1 MSVLEGKKILLGVT
15 GSIAAYKSIILLR
28 LLKREGADVQV
39 IFSDSAN
46 NFVTQ
51 LTFSTLSEKKVLTDF
66 FEDDDKVEWVNH
78 VELAEWADYM
88 IIAPI
93 TSSTL
98 SKLVTGNADNLLVAT
113 YMSTVCDVFF
123 APAMDLEMY
132 NSESTKINI
141 RSLVER
147 GNIFIKPAKGYLAS
161 GLNGEGRLEEP
172 ENIFNILVDHISE
185 KLIYNKKNILVT
197 AGPTHEMIDPVRF
210 ITNRSSG
217 KQGYAIAEELQK
229 NGFNTTLISGPTNLK
244 SPDGV
249 KLINVN
255 SADEMYKNTVENLPV
270 DVAIFAAAVA
280 DFKTK
285 VVDFNKI
292 KKKNFENLEIEKT
305 KDILDY
311 ASKHNSLRPK
321 LVIGFAAETEN
332 LVENSKKKLIEKNCD
347 WIVGNDVSNKNIG
360 FDSEYNEVKIIQ
372 KNTKNIESISFN
384 TKEMIAK
391 TLVEKISNELKANG

>member
-1 MSVLEGKKILLGVT
+1 MSVLEGKNILLGVT

-28 LLKREGADVQV
+28 FLKREGANVQV
-39 IFSDSAN
+39 IFSESAN

-66 FEDDDKVEWVNH
+66 FEDDDKIEWVNH

-98 SKLVTGNADNLLVAT
+98 SKLVSGNADNLLVAT

-141 RSLVER
+141 KSLVER

-161 GLNGEGRLEEP
+161 GLNGEGRLDEP

-197 AGPTHEMIDPVRF
+197 AGPTYEMIDPVRF
-210 ITNRSSG
+210 IGNHSSG
-217 KQGYAIAEELQK
+217 KMGHEIAKEAASLGA
-229 NGFNTTLISGPTNLK
+229 NVVLVTGPTQINLRNNSIK
-244 SPDGV
+244 V
-249 KLINVN
+249 VNVT
-255 SADEMYKNTVENLPV
+255 SADEMFEKCLYELKKMDYL
-270 DVAIFAAAVA
+270 IMAAAVS
-280 DFKTK
+280 DFKPKKISKT
-285 VVDFNKI
+285 KI
-292 KKKNFENLEIEKT
+292 KKNIKKTFNLELVKNI
-305 KDILDY
+305 DIISEL
-311 ASKHNSLRPK
+311 SKLKKNNQK
-321 LVIGFAAETEN
+321 VIGFALETEN
-332 LVENSKKKLIEKNCD
+332 EITNAKNKLEKKQLDAIVLNS
-347 WIVGNDVSNKNIG
+347 
-360 FDSEYNEVKIIQ
+360 
-372 KNTKNIESISFN
+372 
-384 TKEMIAK
+384 
-391 TLVEKISNELKANG
+391 ISNENTCFNSDKNKIHFITKTKTKRFKLKFKNEVAKDILHEIYNL

>member
-1 MSVLEGKKILLGVT
+1 MSVLEGKNILLGVT

-28 LLKREGADVQV
+28 LLKRAGANVQI

-98 SKLVTGNADNLLVAT
+98 SKLVTGKADNLLVAT

-141 RSLVER
+141 KSLVER

-210 ITNRSSG
+210 ISNHSSG
-217 KQGYAIAEELQK
+217 KMGHEIAKEAAALGA
-229 NGFNTTLISGPTNLK
+229 NVVLVTGPTQISLRNNSIK
-244 SPDGV
+244 V
-249 KLINVN
+249 VNVT
-255 SADEMYKNTVENLPV
+255 SADEMYQKCLSELKKM
-270 DVAIFAAAVA
+270 DYLIMAAAVS
-280 DFKTK
+280 DFKPKKISKT
-285 VVDFNKI
+285 KI
-292 KKKNFENLEIEKT
+292 KKNIKKTFNLELVKNI
-305 KDILDY
+305 DIISEL
-311 ASKHNSLRPK
+311 SKLKKNNQK
-321 LVIGFAAETEN
+321 VIGFALETEN
-332 LVENSKKKLIEKNCD
+332 EIVNAKNKLEKKQLDAIILNSISEENTCFNSDKNKIHFITKSKTKKFKLKF
-347 WIVGNDVSNKNIG
+347 K
-360 FDSEYNEVKIIQ
+360 NEV
-372 KNTKNIESISFN
+372 
-384 TKEMIAK
+384 AK
-391 TLVEKISNELKANG
+391 DILHEIYNL

>member
-1 MSVLEGKKILLGVT
+1 MSVLEGKNILLGVT

-141 RSLVER
+141 KSLVER

-197 AGPTHEMIDPVRF
+197 AGPTYEMIDPVRF
-210 ITNRSSG
+210 ISNHSSG
-217 KQGYAIAEELQK
+217 KMGHEIAKEAASLGA
-229 NGFNTTLISGPTNLK
+229 NVVLVTGPTQINLRNNSIK
-244 SPDGV
+244 V
-249 KLINVN
+249 VNVT
-255 SADEMYKNTVENLPV
+255 SADEMFEKCLSELKKMDYL
-270 DVAIFAAAVA
+270 IMAAAVS
-280 DFKTK
+280 DFKPKKISKT
-285 VVDFNKI
+285 KI
-292 KKKNFENLEIEKT
+292 KKNIKKTFNLELVKNI
-305 KDILDY
+305 DIISEL
-311 ASKHNSLRPK
+311 SKLKKNNQK
-321 LVIGFAAETEN
+321 VIGFALETEN
-332 LVENSKKKLIEKNCD
+332 EIANAKNKLEKKQLDAIVLNSISDENTCFNSEKNK
-347 WIVGNDVSNKNIG
+347 IHFITKTKTKK
-360 FDSEYNEVKIIQ
+360 FKLKFKNEV
-372 KNTKNIESISFN
+372 
-384 TKEMIAK
+384 AK
-391 TLVEKISNELKANG
+391 DILHEIYNL

>member
-1 MSVLEGKKILLGVT
+1 MSVLEGKNILLGVT

-28 LLKREGADVQV
+28 LLKRAGANVQI

-141 RSLVER
+141 KSLVER

-161 GLNGEGRLEEP
+161 GLNGDGRLEEP
-172 ENIFNILVDHISE
+172 ENIFKILVDHISD

-197 AGPTHEMIDPVRF
+197 AGPTYERIDPVRF
-210 ITNRSSG
+210 ISNHSSG
-217 KQGYAIAEELQK
+217 KMGHEIAKEAAELGA
-229 NGFNTTLISGPTNLK
+229 NVVLVTGPTQISLRNNSIK
-244 SPDGV
+244 V
-249 KLINVN
+249 VNVT
-255 SADEMYKNTVENLPV
+255 SADEMYEKCLSELKKM
-270 DVAIFAAAVA
+270 DYLIMAAAVS
-280 DFKTK
+280 DFKPKKISKT
-285 VVDFNKI
+285 KI
-292 KKKNFENLEIEKT
+292 KKNIKKTFNLELVKNI
-305 KDILDY
+305 DIISEL
-311 ASKHNSLRPK
+311 SKLKKNNQK
-321 LVIGFAAETEN
+321 VIGFALETEN
-332 LVENSKKKLIEKNCD
+332 EISNAKIKLEKKQLDAIVLNSMSDENTCFNSEKNKIHFITNSKTKKFKLKF
-347 WIVGNDVSNKNIG
+347 K
-360 FDSEYNEVKIIQ
+360 NEV
-372 KNTKNIESISFN
+372 
-384 TKEMIAK
+384 AK
-391 TLVEKISNELKANG
+391 DILYEIYNL

>member
-141 RSLVER
+141 QSLIER

-210 ITNRSSG
+210 ISNHSSG
-217 KQGYAIAEELQK
+217 KMGHEIAKEAASLGA
-229 NGFNTTLISGPTNLK
+229 NVVLVTGPTQITLRNNSIK
-244 SPDGV
+244 V
-249 KLINVN
+249 VNVT
-255 SADEMYKNTVENLPV
+255 SADEMFEKCLSELKKMDYL
-270 DVAIFAAAVA
+270 IMAAAVS
-280 DFKTK
+280 DFKPKKISKT
-285 VVDFNKI
+285 KI
-292 KKKNFENLEIEKT
+292 KKNIKKTFNLELVKNI
-305 KDILDY
+305 DIISEL
-311 ASKHNSLRPK
+311 SKLKKPNQK
-321 LVIGFAAETEN
+321 VIGFALETEN
-332 LVENSKKKLIEKNCD
+332 EIVNAKNKLEKKQLDAIILNSISDENTCFNSDKNKIHFITKSKTKKFKLKF
-347 WIVGNDVSNKNIG
+347 K
-360 FDSEYNEVKIIQ
+360 NEV
-372 KNTKNIESISFN
+372 
-384 TKEMIAK
+384 AK
-391 TLVEKISNELKANG
+391 DILHEIYNL

>member
-1 MSVLEGKKILLGVT
+1 MSVLEGKNILLGVT

-141 RSLVER
+141 KSLVER

-210 ITNRSSG
+210 ISNHSSG
-217 KQGYAIAEELQK
+217 KMGHEIAKEAASLGA
-229 NGFNTTLISGPTNLK
+229 NVVLVTGPTQINLRNN
-244 SPDGV
+244 SITV
-249 KLINVN
+249 VNVT
-255 SADEMYKNTVENLPV
+255 SADEMFEKCLSELKKMDYL
-270 DVAIFAAAVA
+270 IMAAAVS
-280 DFKTK
+280 DFKPKKISKT
-285 VVDFNKI
+285 KI
-292 KKKNFENLEIEKT
+292 KKNIKKTFNLELVKNI
-305 KDILDY
+305 DIISEL
-311 ASKHNSLRPK
+311 SKLKKNNQK
-321 LVIGFAAETEN
+321 VIGFALETEN
-332 LVENSKKKLIEKNCD
+332 EVANAKNKLEKKQLDAIVLNS
-347 WIVGNDVSNKNIG
+347 
-360 FDSEYNEVKIIQ
+360 
-372 KNTKNIESISFN
+372 
-384 TKEMIAK
+384 
-391 TLVEKISNELKANG
+391 ISNENTCFNSDKNKIHFITKTKTKKFKLKFKNEVAKDILHEIYNL

>member
-141 RSLVER
+141 KSLVER

-185 KLIYNKKNILVT
+185 KLIFNKKNILVT

-210 ITNRSSG
+210 ISNHSSG
-217 KQGYAIAEELQK
+217 KMGHEIAKEAASLGA
-229 NGFNTTLISGPTNLK
+229 NVVLVTGPTQINLRNNIIK
-244 SPDGV
+244 V
-249 KLINVN
+249 VNVT
-255 SADEMYKNTVENLPV
+255 SADEMFEKCLSELKKMDYL
-270 DVAIFAAAVA
+270 IMAAAVS
-280 DFKTK
+280 DFKPKKISKT
-285 VVDFNKI
+285 KI
-292 KKKNFENLEIEKT
+292 KKNIKKTFNLELVKNI
-305 KDILDY
+305 DIISEL
-311 ASKHNSLRPK
+311 SKLKKPNQK
-321 LVIGFAAETEN
+321 VIGFALETEN
-332 LVENSKKKLIEKNCD
+332 EIVNAKNKLEKKQLDAIILNSISDENTCFNSDKNKIHFITKSKTKKFKLKF
-347 WIVGNDVSNKNIG
+347 K
-360 FDSEYNEVKIIQ
+360 NEV
-372 KNTKNIESISFN
+372 
-384 TKEMIAK
+384 AK
-391 TLVEKISNELKANG
+391 DILHEIYNL

>member
-141 RSLVER
+141 KSLVER

-210 ITNRSSG
+210 ISNHSSG
-217 KQGYAIAEELQK
+217 KMGHEIAKEAASLGA
-229 NGFNTTLISGPTNLK
+229 NVVLITGPTQINLRNNSIK
-244 SPDGV
+244 V
-249 KLINVN
+249 VNVT
-255 SADEMYKNTVENLPV
+255 SADEMFEKCLSELKKMDYL
-270 DVAIFAAAVA
+270 IMAAAVS
-280 DFKTK
+280 DFKPKKISKT
-285 VVDFNKI
+285 KI
-292 KKKNFENLEIEKT
+292 KKNIKKTFNLELVKNI
-305 KDILDY
+305 DIISEL
-311 ASKHNSLRPK
+311 SKLKKNNQK
-321 LVIGFAAETEN
+321 VIGFALETEN
-332 LVENSKKKLIEKNCD
+332 GIVNAKNKLEKKQLDAIVLNSISDENTCFSSDKNKIHFITKSKTKKFKLKF
-347 WIVGNDVSNKNIG
+347 K
-360 FDSEYNEVKIIQ
+360 NEV
-372 KNTKNIESISFN
+372 
-384 TKEMIAK
+384 AK
-391 TLVEKISNELKANG
+391 DILHEIYNL

>member
-1 MSVLEGKKILLGVT
+1 MSVLEGKNILLGVT

-141 RSLVER
+141 KSLVER

-161 GLNGEGRLEEP
+161 GLNGEGRLDEP
-172 ENIFNILVDHISE
+172 ENIFNI
-185 KLIYNKKNILVT
+185 T
-197 AGPTHEMIDPVRF
+197 
-210 ITNRSSG
+210 IT
-217 KQGYAIAEELQK
+217 
-229 NGFNTTLISGPTNLK
+229 
-244 SPDGV
+244 
-249 KLINVN
+249 
-255 SADEMYKNTVENLPV
+255 
-270 DVAIFAAAVA
+270 
-280 DFKTK
+280 
-285 VVDFNKI
+285 
-292 KKKNFENLEIEKT
+292 
-305 KDILDY
+305 
-311 ASKHNSLRPK
+311 
-321 LVIGFAAETEN
+321 
-332 LVENSKKKLIEKNCD
+332 
-347 WIVGNDVSNKNIG
+347 W
-360 FDSEYNEVKIIQ
+360 
-372 KNTKNIESISFN
+372 
-384 TKEMIAK
+384 
-391 TLVEKISNELKANG
+391 

>member
-1 MSVLEGKKILLGVT
+1 MSVLEGKNILLGVT

-141 RSLVER
+141 KSLVER

-161 GLNGEGRLEEP
+161 GLNGEGRLDEP

-197 AGPTHEMIDPVRF
+197 AGPTYEMIDPVRF
-210 ITNRSSG
+210 ISNHSSG
-217 KQGYAIAEELQK
+217 KMGHEIAEEAASLGA
-229 NGFNTTLISGPTNLK
+229 NVVLVTGPTQINLRNNSIK
-244 SPDGV
+244 V
-249 KLINVN
+249 VNVT
-255 SADEMYKNTVENLPV
+255 SADEMFEKCLSELKKMDYL
-270 DVAIFAAAVA
+270 IMAAAVS
-280 DFKTK
+280 DFKPKKISKT
-285 VVDFNKI
+285 KI
-292 KKKNFENLEIEKT
+292 KKNIKKTFNLELVKNI
-305 KDILDY
+305 DIISEL
-311 ASKHNSLRPK
+311 SKVKKNNQK
-321 LVIGFAAETEN
+321 VIGFALETEN
-332 LVENSKKKLIEKNCD
+332 EIANAKNKLEKKQLDAIVLNS
-347 WIVGNDVSNKNIG
+347 
-360 FDSEYNEVKIIQ
+360 
-372 KNTKNIESISFN
+372 
-384 TKEMIAK
+384 
-391 TLVEKISNELKANG
+391 ISNENTCFNSDKNKIHFITKTKTKKFKLKFKNEVAKDILHEIYNL

>member
-132 NSESTKINI
+132 NSESTKTNI
-141 RSLVER
+141 KSLVER

-210 ITNRSSG
+210 ISNHSSG
-217 KQGYAIAEELQK
+217 KMGHEIAKEAASLGA
-229 NGFNTTLISGPTNLK
+229 NVVLVTGPTQINLRNNSIK
-244 SPDGV
+244 V
-249 KLINVN
+249 VNVT
-255 SADEMYKNTVENLPV
+255 SADEMFEKCLSELKKMDYL
-270 DVAIFAAAVA
+270 IMAAAVS
-280 DFKTK
+280 DFKPKKISKT
-285 VVDFNKI
+285 KI
-292 KKKNFENLEIEKT
+292 KKNIKKTFNLELVKNI
-305 KDILDY
+305 DIISEL
-311 ASKHNSLRPK
+311 SKLKKPNQK
-321 LVIGFAAETEN
+321 VIGFALETEN
-332 LVENSKKKLIEKNCD
+332 EIVNAKNKLEKKQLDAIILNSISDENTCFNSDKNKIHFITKSKTKKFKLKF
-347 WIVGNDVSNKNIG
+347 K
-360 FDSEYNEVKIIQ
+360 NEV
-372 KNTKNIESISFN
+372 
-384 TKEMIAK
+384 AK
-391 TLVEKISNELKANG
+391 DILHEIYNL

>member
-1 MSVLEGKKILLGVT
+1 MSVLEGKNILLGVT

-141 RSLVER
+141 KSLVER

-197 AGPTHEMIDPVRF
+197 AGPTYEMIDPVRF
-210 ITNRSSG
+210 IGNHSSG
-217 KQGYAIAEELQK
+217 KMGHEIAKEAASLGA
-229 NGFNTTLISGPTNLK
+229 NVVLVTGPTQINLRNNSIK
-244 SPDGV
+244 V
-249 KLINVN
+249 VNVT
-255 SADEMYKNTVENLPV
+255 SADEMFEKCLSELKKMDYL
-270 DVAIFAAAVA
+270 IMAAAVS
-280 DFKTK
+280 DFKPKKISKT
-285 VVDFNKI
+285 KI
-292 KKKNFENLEIEKT
+292 KKNIKKTFNLELVKNI
-305 KDILDY
+305 DIISEL
-311 ASKHNSLRPK
+311 SKLKKNNQK
-321 LVIGFAAETEN
+321 VIGFALETEN
-332 LVENSKKKLIEKNCD
+332 EIANAKNKLEKKQLDAIVLNS
-347 WIVGNDVSNKNIG
+347 
-360 FDSEYNEVKIIQ
+360 
-372 KNTKNIESISFN
+372 
-384 TKEMIAK
+384 
-391 TLVEKISNELKANG
+391 ISNENTCFNSDKNKIHFITKTKTKKFKLKFKNEVAKDILHEIYNL

>member
-1 MSVLEGKKILLGVT
+1 MSVLEGKNILLGVT

-78 VELAEWADYM
+78 VELADWADYM

-98 SKLVTGNADNLLVAT
+98 SKLASGNADNLLVAT

-141 RSLVER
+141 NSLVKR
-147 GNIFIKPAKGYLAS
+147 GNIFIEPAQGFLAS
-161 GLNGEGRLEEP
+161 GLSGEGRLEEP
-172 ENIFNILVDHISE
+172 ENILDILVDHISE

-197 AGPTHEMIDPVRF
+197 AGPTIERIDPVRF
-210 ITNRSSG
+210 ISNHSSG
-217 KQGYAIAEELQK
+217 KMGYEIAKEAAALGA
-229 NGFNTTLISGPTNLK
+229 NVVLISGPTQINLRNNNIK
-244 SPDGV
+244 V
-249 KLINVN
+249 INVT
-255 SADEMYKNTVENLPV
+255 SADEMFEKCFSELKKMDYL
-270 DVAIFAAAVA
+270 IMAAAVS
-280 DFKTK
+280 DFKPKKISKT
-285 VVDFNKI
+285 KI
-292 KKKNFENLEIEKT
+292 KKNIKKTFNLELVKNI
-305 KDILDY
+305 DIISEL
-311 ASKHNSLRPK
+311 SKQKKNNQK
-321 LVIGFAAETEN
+321 VIGFALETEN
-332 LVENSKKKLIEKNCD
+332 EITNAKNKLDKKQLDAIVLNSISDKNTCFNSDKNKIHFITKSKTKKFKLKF
-347 WIVGNDVSNKNIG
+347 K
-360 FDSEYNEVKIIQ
+360 NEV
-372 KNTKNIESISFN
+372 
-384 TKEMIAK
+384 AK
-391 TLVEKISNELKANG
+391 DILHEIYNL

>member
-141 RSLVER
+141 KSLVER

-210 ITNRSSG
+210 ISNHSSG
-217 KQGYAIAEELQK
+217 KMGHEIAKEAASLGA
-229 NGFNTTLISGPTNLK
+229 NVVLVTGPTQINLRNNSIK
-244 SPDGV
+244 V
-249 KLINVN
+249 VNVT
-255 SADEMYKNTVENLPV
+255 SADEMFEKCLSELKKMDYL
-270 DVAIFAAAVA
+270 IMAAAVS
-280 DFKTK
+280 DFKPKKISKT
-285 VVDFNKI
+285 KI
-292 KKKNFENLEIEKT
+292 KKNIKKTFNLELVKNI
-305 KDILDY
+305 DIISEL
-311 ASKHNSLRPK
+311 SKLKKHNQK
-321 LVIGFAAETEN
+321 VIGFALETEN
-332 LVENSKKKLIEKNCD
+332 EIVNAKNKLEKKQLDAIILNSISDENTCFNSDKNKIHFITKSKTKKFKLKF
-347 WIVGNDVSNKNIG
+347 K
-360 FDSEYNEVKIIQ
+360 NEV
-372 KNTKNIESISFN
+372 
-384 TKEMIAK
+384 AK
-391 TLVEKISNELKANG
+391 DILHEIYNL

>member
-141 RSLVER
+141 KSLVER

-172 ENIFNILVDHISE
+172 KNIFNILVDHISE

-210 ITNRSSG
+210 ISNHSSG
-217 KQGYAIAEELQK
+217 KMGHEIAKEAASLGA
-229 NGFNTTLISGPTNLK
+229 NVVLVTGPTQI
-244 SPDGV
+244 
-249 KLINVN
+249 KLRNNSIKVVNVT
-255 SADEMYKNTVENLPV
+255 SADEMFEKCLSELKKMDYL
-270 DVAIFAAAVA
+270 IMAAAVS
-280 DFKTK
+280 DFKPKKISKT
-285 VVDFNKI
+285 KI
-292 KKKNFENLEIEKT
+292 KKNIKKTFNLELVKNI
-305 KDILDY
+305 DIISEL
-311 ASKHNSLRPK
+311 SKLKKPNQK
-321 LVIGFAAETEN
+321 VIGFALETEN
-332 LVENSKKKLIEKNCD
+332 EIVNAKNKLEKKQLDAIILNSISDENTCFNSDKNKIHFITKSKTKKFKLKF
-347 WIVGNDVSNKNIG
+347 K
-360 FDSEYNEVKIIQ
+360 NEV
-372 KNTKNIESISFN
+372 
-384 TKEMIAK
+384 AK
-391 TLVEKISNELKANG
+391 DILHEIYNL

>member
-141 RSLVER
+141 KSLVER

-172 ENIFNILVDHISE
+172 KNIFNILVDHISE

-210 ITNRSSG
+210 ISNHSSG
-217 KQGYAIAEELQK
+217 KMGHEIAKEAASLGA
-229 NGFNTTLISGPTNLK
+229 NVVLVTGPTQINLRNNSIK
-244 SPDGV
+244 V
-249 KLINVN
+249 VNVT
-255 SADEMYKNTVENLPV
+255 SADEMFEKCLSELKKIDYL
-270 DVAIFAAAVA
+270 IMAAAVS
-280 DFKTK
+280 DFKPKKISKT
-285 VVDFNKI
+285 KI
-292 KKKNFENLEIEKT
+292 KKNIKKTFNLELVKNI
-305 KDILDY
+305 DIISEL
-311 ASKHNSLRPK
+311 SKLKKPNQK
-321 LVIGFAAETEN
+321 VIGFALETEN
-332 LVENSKKKLIEKNCD
+332 EIVNAKNKLEKKQLDAIILNSISDENTCFNSDKNKIHFITKSKTKKFKLKF
-347 WIVGNDVSNKNIG
+347 K
-360 FDSEYNEVKIIQ
+360 NEV
-372 KNTKNIESISFN
+372 
-384 TKEMIAK
+384 AK
-391 TLVEKISNELKANG
+391 DILHEIYNL

>member
-39 IFSDSAN
+39 FFSDSAN

-141 RSLVER
+141 KSLVER

-210 ITNRSSG
+210 ISNHSSG
-217 KQGYAIAEELQK
+217 KMGHEIAKEAASLGA
-229 NGFNTTLISGPTNLK
+229 NVVLVTGPTQINLRNNSIK
-244 SPDGV
+244 V
-249 KLINVN
+249 VNVT
-255 SADEMYKNTVENLPV
+255 SADEMFEKCLSELKKMDYL
-270 DVAIFAAAVA
+270 IMAAAVS
-280 DFKTK
+280 DFKPKKISKT
-285 VVDFNKI
+285 KI
-292 KKKNFENLEIEKT
+292 KKNIKKTFNLELVKNI
-305 KDILDY
+305 DIISEL
-311 ASKHNSLRPK
+311 SKLKKNNQK
-321 LVIGFAAETEN
+321 VIGFALETEN
-332 LVENSKKKLIEKNCD
+332 EIVNAKNKLEKKQLDAIILNSISDENTCFNSDKNKIHFITKTKTKKFKLKF
-347 WIVGNDVSNKNIG
+347 K
-360 FDSEYNEVKIIQ
+360 NEV
-372 KNTKNIESISFN
+372 
-384 TKEMIAK
+384 AK
-391 TLVEKISNELKANG
+391 DILHEIYNL

>member
-66 FEDDDKVEWVNH
+66 FDDDDKVEWVNH

-141 RSLVER
+141 KSLVER

-172 ENIFNILVDHISE
+172 ENIFNILVDHISD

-210 ITNRSSG
+210 ISNHSSG
-217 KQGYAIAEELQK
+217 KMGHEIAKEAASLGA
-229 NGFNTTLISGPTNLK
+229 NVVLVTGPTQINLRNNSIK
-244 SPDGV
+244 V
-249 KLINVN
+249 VNVT
-255 SADEMYKNTVENLPV
+255 SADEMFEKCLSELKKMDYL
-270 DVAIFAAAVA
+270 IMAAAVS
-280 DFKTK
+280 DFKPKKISKT
-285 VVDFNKI
+285 KI
-292 KKKNFENLEIEKT
+292 KKNIKKTFNLELVKNI
-305 KDILDY
+305 DIISEL
-311 ASKHNSLRPK
+311 SKLKKPNQK
-321 LVIGFAAETEN
+321 VIGFALETEN
-332 LVENSKKKLIEKNCD
+332 EIVNAKNKLEKKKLDAIILNSISDENTCFNSDKNK
-347 WIVGNDVSNKNIG
+347 IHFITKSKTKK
-360 FDSEYNEVKIIQ
+360 FKLKFKNEV
-372 KNTKNIESISFN
+372 
-384 TKEMIAK
+384 AK
-391 TLVEKISNELKANG
+391 DILHEIYNL

>member
-141 RSLVER
+141 KSLVER

-172 ENIFNILVDHISE
+172 KNIFNILVDHITE

-210 ITNRSSG
+210 ISNHSSG
-217 KQGYAIAEELQK
+217 KMGHEIAKEAASLGA
-229 NGFNTTLISGPTNLK
+229 NVVLVTGPTQINLRNNSIK
-244 SPDGV
+244 V
-249 KLINVN
+249 VNVT
-255 SADEMYKNTVENLPV
+255 SADEMFEKCLSELKKMDYL
-270 DVAIFAAAVA
+270 IMAAAVS
-280 DFKTK
+280 DFKPKKISNT
-285 VVDFNKI
+285 KI
-292 KKKNFENLEIEKT
+292 KKNIKKTFNLELVKNI
-305 KDILDY
+305 DIISEL
-311 ASKHNSLRPK
+311 SKLKKPNQK
-321 LVIGFAAETEN
+321 VIGFALETEN
-332 LVENSKKKLIEKNCD
+332 EIVNAKNKLEKKQLDAIILNSISDENTCFNSDKNKIHFITKSKTKKFKLKF
-347 WIVGNDVSNKNIG
+347 K
-360 FDSEYNEVKIIQ
+360 NEV
-372 KNTKNIESISFN
+372 
-384 TKEMIAK
+384 AK
-391 TLVEKISNELKANG
+391 DILHEIYNL

>member
-1 MSVLEGKKILLGVT
+1 MSVLEGKNILLGVT

-28 LLKREGADVQV
+28 LLKRAGANVQI

-141 RSLVER
+141 KSLVER

-161 GLNGEGRLEEP
+161 GLNGDGRLEEP
-172 ENIFNILVDHISE
+172 ENIFKILVDHISD

-210 ITNRSSG
+210 ISNHSSG
-217 KQGYAIAEELQK
+217 KMGYEIAKEAASLGA
-229 NGFNTTLISGPTNLK
+229 NVVLVTGPTQI
-244 SPDGV
+244 
-249 KLINVN
+249 KLRNNSIKVVNVT
-255 SADEMYKNTVENLPV
+255 SADEMFEKCLSELKKMDYL
-270 DVAIFAAAVA
+270 IMAAAVS
-280 DFKTK
+280 DFKPKKISKT
-285 VVDFNKI
+285 KI
-292 KKKNFENLEIEKT
+292 KKNIKKTFNLELVKNI
-305 KDILDY
+305 DIISEL
-311 ASKHNSLRPK
+311 SKLKKNNQK
-321 LVIGFAAETEN
+321 VIGFALETEN
-332 LVENSKKKLIEKNCD
+332 EIANAKIKLEKKQLDAIVLNSMSDENTCFNSDKNKIHFITKTKTKKFKLKF
-347 WIVGNDVSNKNIG
+347 K
-360 FDSEYNEVKIIQ
+360 NEV
-372 KNTKNIESISFN
+372 
-384 TKEMIAK
+384 AK
-391 TLVEKISNELKANG
+391 DILHEIYNL

>member
-141 RSLVER
+141 KSLVER

-172 ENIFNILVDHISE
+172 KNIFNILVDHISE

-210 ITNRSSG
+210 ISNHSSG
-217 KQGYAIAEELQK
+217 KMGHEIAKEAASLGA
-229 NGFNTTLISGPTNLK
+229 NVVLVTGPTQINLRNNSIK
-244 SPDGV
+244 V
-249 KLINVN
+249 VNVT
-255 SADEMYKNTVENLPV
+255 SADEMFEKCLSELKKIDYL
-270 DVAIFAAAVA
+270 IMAAAVS
-280 DFKTK
+280 DFKPKKISKT
-285 VVDFNKI
+285 KI
-292 KKKNFENLEIEKT
+292 KKNIKKTFNLELVKNI
-305 KDILDY
+305 DIISEL
-311 ASKHNSLRPK
+311 SKLKKPNQK
-321 LVIGFAAETEN
+321 VIGFALEIEN
-332 LVENSKKKLIEKNCD
+332 EIVNAKNKLEKKQLDAIILNSISDENTCFNSDKNKIHFITKSKTKKFKLKF
-347 WIVGNDVSNKNIG
+347 K
-360 FDSEYNEVKIIQ
+360 NEV
-372 KNTKNIESISFN
+372 
-384 TKEMIAK
+384 AK
-391 TLVEKISNELKANG
+391 DILHEIYNL

>member
-28 LLKREGADVQV
+28 LFKREGADVQV

-141 RSLVER
+141 KSLVER

-197 AGPTHEMIDPVRF
+197 AGPTYEMIDPVRF
-210 ITNRSSG
+210 IGNHSSG
-217 KQGYAIAEELQK
+217 KMGHEIAKEAASLGA
-229 NGFNTTLISGPTNLK
+229 NVVLVTGPTQINLRNNSIK
-244 SPDGV
+244 V
-249 KLINVN
+249 VNVT
-255 SADEMYKNTVENLPV
+255 SADEMFEKCLSELKKMDYL
-270 DVAIFAAAVA
+270 IMAAAVS
-280 DFKTK
+280 DFKPKKISKT
-285 VVDFNKI
+285 KI
-292 KKKNFENLEIEKT
+292 KKNIKKTFNLELVKNI
-305 KDILDY
+305 DIISEL
-311 ASKHNSLRPK
+311 SKLKKPNQK
-321 LVIGFAAETEN
+321 VIGFALETEN
-332 LVENSKKKLIEKNCD
+332 EIVNAKNKLEKKQLDAIILNSISDENTCFNSDKNKIHFITKSKTKKFKLKF
-347 WIVGNDVSNKNIG
+347 K
-360 FDSEYNEVKIIQ
+360 NEV
-372 KNTKNIESISFN
+372 
-384 TKEMIAK
+384 AK
-391 TLVEKISNELKANG
+391 DILHEIYNL

>member
-88 IIAPI
+88 IITPI

-141 RSLVER
+141 KSLVER

-210 ITNRSSG
+210 ISNHSSG
-217 KQGYAIAEELQK
+217 KMGHEIAKEAASLGA
-229 NGFNTTLISGPTNLK
+229 NVVLVTGPTQINLRNNSIK
-244 SPDGV
+244 V
-249 KLINVN
+249 VNVT
-255 SADEMYKNTVENLPV
+255 SADEMFEKCLSELKKMDYL
-270 DVAIFAAAVA
+270 IMAAAVS
-280 DFKTK
+280 DFKPKKISKT
-285 VVDFNKI
+285 KI
-292 KKKNFENLEIEKT
+292 KKNIKKTFNLELVKNI
-305 KDILDY
+305 DIISEL
-311 ASKHNSLRPK
+311 SKLKKPNQK
-321 LVIGFAAETEN
+321 VIGFALETEN
-332 LVENSKKKLIEKNCD
+332 EIVNAKNKLEKKQLDAIILNSISDENTCFNSDKNKIHFITKSKTKKFKLKF
-347 WIVGNDVSNKNIG
+347 K
-360 FDSEYNEVKIIQ
+360 NEV
-372 KNTKNIESISFN
+372 
-384 TKEMIAK
+384 AK
-391 TLVEKISNELKANG
+391 DILHEIYNL

>member
-132 NSESTKINI
+132 NSESTKVNI
-141 RSLVER
+141 KSLVER

-172 ENIFNILVDHISE
+172 ENIFNILVDHISD

-210 ITNRSSG
+210 ISNHSSG
-217 KQGYAIAEELQK
+217 KMGHEIAKEAASLGA
-229 NGFNTTLISGPTNLK
+229 NVVLVTGPTQINLRNNSIK
-244 SPDGV
+244 V
-249 KLINVN
+249 VNVT
-255 SADEMYKNTVENLPV
+255 SADEMFEKCLSELKKMDYL
-270 DVAIFAAAVA
+270 IMAAAVS
-280 DFKTK
+280 DFKPKKISKT
-285 VVDFNKI
+285 KI
-292 KKKNFENLEIEKT
+292 KKNIKKTFNLELVKNI
-305 KDILDY
+305 DIISEL
-311 ASKHNSLRPK
+311 SKLKKPNQK
-321 LVIGFAAETEN
+321 VIGFALETEN
-332 LVENSKKKLIEKNCD
+332 EIVNAKNKLEKKQLDAIILNSISDENTCFNSDKNKIHFITKSKTKKFKLKF
-347 WIVGNDVSNKNIG
+347 K
-360 FDSEYNEVKIIQ
+360 NEV
-372 KNTKNIESISFN
+372 
-384 TKEMIAK
+384 AK
-391 TLVEKISNELKANG
+391 DILHEIYNL

>member
-141 RSLVER
+141 KSLVER

-210 ITNRSSG
+210 ISNHSSG
-217 KQGYAIAEELQK
+217 KMGHEIAKEAASLGA
-229 NGFNTTLISGPTNLK
+229 NVVLVTGPTQINLRNNSIK
-244 SPDGV
+244 V
-249 KLINVN
+249 VNVT
-255 SADEMYKNTVENLPV
+255 SADEMFEKCLSELKKMDYL
-270 DVAIFAAAVA
+270 IMAAAVS
-280 DFKTK
+280 DFKPKKISKT
-285 VVDFNKI
+285 KI
-292 KKKNFENLEIEKT
+292 KKNIKKTFNLELVKNI
-305 KDILDY
+305 DIISEL
-311 ASKHNSLRPK
+311 SKLKKNNQK
-321 LVIGFAAETEN
+321 VIGFALETEN
-332 LVENSKKKLIEKNCD
+332 EIVNAKNKLEKKQLDAIVLNSISDENTCFNSDKNKIHFITKTKTKKFKLKF
-347 WIVGNDVSNKNIG
+347 K
-360 FDSEYNEVKIIQ
+360 NEV
-372 KNTKNIESISFN
+372 
-384 TKEMIAK
+384 AK
-391 TLVEKISNELKANG
+391 DILHEIYNL

>member
-1 MSVLEGKKILLGVT
+1 MSVLEGKNILLGVT

-78 VELAEWADYM
+78 VELADWADYM

-98 SKLVTGNADNLLVAT
+98 SKLVSGNADNLLVAT

-141 RSLVER
+141 NSLVKR
-147 GNIFIKPAKGYLAS
+147 GNIFIKPAHGFLAS
-161 GLNGEGRLEEP
+161 GLSGEGRLEEP
-172 ENIFNILVDHISE
+172 QNILDILVDHISE

-197 AGPTHEMIDPVRF
+197 AGPTIERIDPVRF
-210 ITNRSSG
+210 ISNHSSG
-217 KQGYAIAEELQK
+217 KMGYEIAKEAAAMGA
-229 NGFNTTLISGPTNLK
+229 NVILISGPTQINLTNNNIK
-244 SPDGV
+244 V
-249 KLINVN
+249 INVT
-255 SADEMYKNTVENLPV
+255 SADEMFEKCFSELKKMDYL
-270 DVAIFAAAVA
+270 IMAAAVS
-280 DFKTK
+280 DFKPKKISKT
-285 VVDFNKI
+285 KI
-292 KKKNFENLEIEKT
+292 KKNIKKTFNLELVKNI
-305 KDILDY
+305 DIISEL
-311 ASKHNSLRPK
+311 SKLKKNNQK
-321 LVIGFAAETEN
+321 VIGFALETEN
-332 LVENSKKKLIEKNCD
+332 EIANAKNKLDKKQLDAIVLNSISDENTCFNSDKNKIHFITKSKTKKFKLKF
-347 WIVGNDVSNKNIG
+347 K
-360 FDSEYNEVKIIQ
+360 NEV
-372 KNTKNIESISFN
+372 
-384 TKEMIAK
+384 AK
-391 TLVEKISNELKANG
+391 DILHEIYNL

>member
-1 MSVLEGKKILLGVT
+1 MSVLEGKNILLGVT

-78 VELAEWADYM
+78 VELADWADYM

-98 SKLVTGNADNLLVAT
+98 SKLASGNADNLLVAT

-141 RSLVER
+141 KSLVER
-147 GNIFIKPAKGYLAS
+147 GNIFIKPAQGFLAS
-161 GLNGEGRLEEP
+161 GLSGEGRLEEP
-172 ENIFNILVDHISE
+172 ENILNILVDHISE

-197 AGPTHEMIDPVRF
+197 AGPTIERIDPVRF
-210 ITNRSSG
+210 ISNHSSG
-217 KQGYAIAEELQK
+217 KMGYEIAKEAAALGA
-229 NGFNTTLISGPTNLK
+229 NVVLISGPTQINLRNNNIK
-244 SPDGV
+244 V
-249 KLINVN
+249 INVT
-255 SADEMYKNTVENLPV
+255 SADEMFEKCFSELKKMDYL
-270 DVAIFAAAVA
+270 IMAAAVS
-280 DFKTK
+280 DFKPKKISKT
-285 VVDFNKI
+285 KI
-292 KKKNFENLEIEKT
+292 KKNIKKTFNLELVKNIYIISE
-305 KDILDY
+305 L
-311 ASKHNSLRPK
+311 SKLKKNNQK
-321 LVIGFAAETEN
+321 VIGFALETEN
-332 LVENSKKKLIEKNCD
+332 EIANAKNKLDKKQLDAIVLNSISDENTCFNSDKNKIHFITKSKTKKFKLKF
-347 WIVGNDVSNKNIG
+347 K
-360 FDSEYNEVKIIQ
+360 NEV
-372 KNTKNIESISFN
+372 
-384 TKEMIAK
+384 AK
-391 TLVEKISNELKANG
+391 DILHEIYNL

>member
-1 MSVLEGKKILLGVT
+1 MSVLEGKNILLGVT

-28 LLKREGADVQV
+28 LLKREGANVQV

-141 RSLVER
+141 KSLVER

-172 ENIFNILVDHISE
+172 KNIFNILVDHISE

-210 ITNRSSG
+210 ISNHSSG
-217 KQGYAIAEELQK
+217 KMGHEIAKEAASLGA
-229 NGFNTTLISGPTNLK
+229 NVVLVTGPTQINLRNNSIK
-244 SPDGV
+244 V
-249 KLINVN
+249 VNVT
-255 SADEMYKNTVENLPV
+255 SADEMFEKCLSELKKIDYL
-270 DVAIFAAAVA
+270 IMAAAVS
-280 DFKTK
+280 DFKPKKISKT
-285 VVDFNKI
+285 KI
-292 KKKNFENLEIEKT
+292 KKNIKKTFNLELVKNI
-305 KDILDY
+305 DIISEL
-311 ASKHNSLRPK
+311 SKLKKPNQK
-321 LVIGFAAETEN
+321 VIGFALETEN
-332 LVENSKKKLIEKNCD
+332 EIVNAKNKLEKKQLDAIILNSISDENTCFNSDKNKIHFITKSKTKKFKLKF
-347 WIVGNDVSNKNIG
+347 K
-360 FDSEYNEVKIIQ
+360 NEV
-372 KNTKNIESISFN
+372 
-384 TKEMIAK
+384 AK
-391 TLVEKISNELKANG
+391 DILHEIYNL

>member
-141 RSLVER
+141 KSLVER

-210 ITNRSSG
+210 ISNHSSG
-217 KQGYAIAEELQK
+217 KMGHEIAKEAASLGA
-229 NGFNTTLISGPTNLK
+229 NVVLVTGPTQINLRNNSIK
-244 SPDGV
+244 V
-249 KLINVN
+249 VNVT
-255 SADEMYKNTVENLPV
+255 SADEMFEKCLSELKKMDYL
-270 DVAIFAAAVA
+270 IMAAAVS
-280 DFKTK
+280 DFKPKKISKT
-285 VVDFNKI
+285 KI
-292 KKKNFENLEIEKT
+292 KKNIKKTFNLELVKNI
-305 KDILDY
+305 DIISEL
-311 ASKHNSLRPK
+311 SKLKKPNQK
-321 LVIGFAAETEN
+321 VIGFALETEN
-332 LVENSKKKLIEKNCD
+332 EIVNAKNKLEKKQLDAIVLNSISDENTCFNSDKNKIHFITKSKTKKFKLKF
-347 WIVGNDVSNKNIG
+347 K
-360 FDSEYNEVKIIQ
+360 NEV
-372 KNTKNIESISFN
+372 
-384 TKEMIAK
+384 AK
-391 TLVEKISNELKANG
+391 DILHEIYNL

>member
-141 RSLVER
+141 KSLVER

-210 ITNRSSG
+210 ISNHSSG
-217 KQGYAIAEELQK
+217 KMGHEIAKEAASLGA
-229 NGFNTTLISGPTNLK
+229 NVVLVTGPTQINLRNNSIK
-244 SPDGV
+244 V
-249 KLINVN
+249 VNVT
-255 SADEMYKNTVENLPV
+255 SADEMFEKCLSELKKMDYL
-270 DVAIFAAAVA
+270 IMAAAVS
-280 DFKTK
+280 DFKPKKISKT
-285 VVDFNKI
+285 KI
-292 KKKNFENLEIEKT
+292 KKNIKKTFNLELVKNI
-305 KDILDY
+305 DIISEL
-311 ASKHNSLRPK
+311 SKLKKPNQK
-321 LVIGFAAETEN
+321 VIGFALETEN
-332 LVENSKKKLIEKNCD
+332 EIVNAKNKLEKKQLDAIILNSISDENTCFNSDKNKIHFITKSKTKKFKLKF
-347 WIVGNDVSNKNIG
+347 K
-360 FDSEYNEVKIIQ
+360 NEV
-372 KNTKNIESISFN
+372 
-384 TKEMIAK
+384 AK
-391 TLVEKISNELKANG
+391 DILQEIYNL

>member
-141 RSLVER
+141 KSLVER

-172 ENIFNILVDHISE
+172 KNIFNILVDHISE

-210 ITNRSSG
+210 ISNHSSG
-217 KQGYAIAEELQK
+217 KMGHEIAKEAASLGA
-229 NGFNTTLISGPTNLK
+229 NVVLVTGPTQINLRNNSIK
-244 SPDGV
+244 V
-249 KLINVN
+249 VNVT
-255 SADEMYKNTVENLPV
+255 SADEMFEKCLSELKKIDYL
-270 DVAIFAAAVA
+270 IMAAAVS
-280 DFKTK
+280 DFKPKKISKT
-285 VVDFNKI
+285 KI
-292 KKKNFENLEIEKT
+292 KKNIKKTFNLELVKNI
-305 KDILDY
+305 DIISEL
-311 ASKHNSLRPK
+311 SKLKKPNQK
-321 LVIGFAAETEN
+321 VIGFALETEN
-332 LVENSKKKLIEKNCD
+332 EIVNARNKLEKKQLDAIILNSISDENTCFNSDKNKIHFITKSKTKKFKLKF
-347 WIVGNDVSNKNIG
+347 K
-360 FDSEYNEVKIIQ
+360 NEV
-372 KNTKNIESISFN
+372 
-384 TKEMIAK
+384 AK
-391 TLVEKISNELKANG
+391 DILHEIYNL

>member
-1 MSVLEGKKILLGVT
+1 MSVLEGKNILLGVT

-141 RSLVER
+141 KSLVER

-172 ENIFNILVDHISE
+172 EHIFNILVDHISK

-197 AGPTHEMIDPVRF
+197 AGPTYEMIDPVRF
-210 ITNRSSG
+210 ISNHSSG
-217 KQGYAIAEELQK
+217 KMGHEIAKEAASLGA
-229 NGFNTTLISGPTNLK
+229 NVVLVTGPTQIYLRNNSIK
-244 SPDGV
+244 DV
-249 KLINVN
+249 NVT
-255 SADEMYKNTVENLPV
+255 SADEMFEKCLSELKKMDYL
-270 DVAIFAAAVA
+270 IMAAAVS
-280 DFKTK
+280 DFKPKKISKT
-285 VVDFNKI
+285 KI
-292 KKKNFENLEIEKT
+292 KKNIKKTFNLELVKNI
-305 KDILDY
+305 DIISEL
-311 ASKHNSLRPK
+311 SKLKKNNQK
-321 LVIGFAAETEN
+321 VIGFALETEN
-332 LVENSKKKLIEKNCD
+332 EIVNAKNKLEKKQLDAIILNSISDENTCFNSDKNKIHFITKTKTKKFKLKF
-347 WIVGNDVSNKNIG
+347 K
-360 FDSEYNEVKIIQ
+360 NEV
-372 KNTKNIESISFN
+372 
-384 TKEMIAK
+384 AK
-391 TLVEKISNELKANG
+391 DILHEIYNL

>member
-141 RSLVER
+141 KSLVER

-210 ITNRSSG
+210 ISNHSSG
-217 KQGYAIAEELQK
+217 KMGHEIAKEAASLGA
-229 NGFNTTLISGPTNLK
+229 NVVLVTGPTQINLRNNSIK
-244 SPDGV
+244 V
-249 KLINVN
+249 VNVT
-255 SADEMYKNTVENLPV
+255 SADEMFEKCLSELKKMDYL
-270 DVAIFAAAVA
+270 IMAAAVS
-280 DFKTK
+280 DFKPKKISKT
-285 VVDFNKI
+285 KI
-292 KKKNFENLEIEKT
+292 KKNIKKTFNLELVKNI
-305 KDILDY
+305 DIISEL
-311 ASKHNSLRPK
+311 SKLKKPDQK
-321 LVIGFAAETEN
+321 VIGFALETEN
-332 LVENSKKKLIEKNCD
+332 EIVNAKNKLEKKQLDAIILNSISDENTCFNSDKNKIHFITKSKTKKFKLKF
-347 WIVGNDVSNKNIG
+347 K
-360 FDSEYNEVKIIQ
+360 NEV
-372 KNTKNIESISFN
+372 
-384 TKEMIAK
+384 AK
-391 TLVEKISNELKANG
+391 DILHEIYNL

>member
-1 MSVLEGKKILLGVT
+1 MSVLEGKNILLGVT

-141 RSLVER
+141 KSLVER

-161 GLNGEGRLEEP
+161 GLNGEGRLDEP

-197 AGPTHEMIDPVRF
+197 AGPTYEMIDPVRF
-210 ITNRSSG
+210 ISNQSSG
-217 KQGYAIAEELQK
+217 KMGHEIAKEAASLGA
-229 NGFNTTLISGPTNLK
+229 NVVLVTGPTQINLRNNSIK
-244 SPDGV
+244 V
-249 KLINVN
+249 VNVT
-255 SADEMYKNTVENLPV
+255 SADEMFEKCLSELKKMDYL
-270 DVAIFAAAVA
+270 IMAAAVS
-280 DFKTK
+280 DFKPKKISKT
-285 VVDFNKI
+285 KI
-292 KKKNFENLEIEKT
+292 KKNIKKTFNLELVKNI
-305 KDILDY
+305 DIISEL
-311 ASKHNSLRPK
+311 SKLKKNNQK
-321 LVIGFAAETEN
+321 VIGFALETEN
-332 LVENSKKKLIEKNCD
+332 EIANAKNKLEKKQLDAIVLNS
-347 WIVGNDVSNKNIG
+347 
-360 FDSEYNEVKIIQ
+360 
-372 KNTKNIESISFN
+372 
-384 TKEMIAK
+384 
-391 TLVEKISNELKANG
+391 ISNENTCVNSDKNKIHFITKTKTKKFKLKFKNEVAKDILHEIYNL